1 MRPLAALALLGLT
14 FFTAGAAQQKHEEE
28 KKVPEFRA
36 AQANAT
42 AEPQYPNN
50 SVAQGTV
57 TLELTIDPE
66 GDLEKVAVLRPLASL
81 TEEAER
87 AVRKWTFRAATLDGR
102 PVRSTMIVSF
112 TFRTIIP
119 PSK

>member
-1 MRPLAALALLGLT
+1 MKTHAVVAAAALLFLGLGVYGQRK
-14 FFTAGAAQQKHEEE
+14 ADKP
-28 KKVPEFRA
+28 PEFHA

-57 TLELTIDPE
+57 TLELTIGPE
-66 GDLEKVAVLRPLASL
+66 GSLEKVEVLRPLASL
-81 TEEAER
+81 TEECER
-87 AVRKWTFRAATLDGR
+87 VVRKWTFTAATLDGK

-119 PSK
+119 PIK